1 MGQEIAAMMAAMP
14 DSISARLRAA
24 IARHAEAGRTALVG
38 RDSVSYAELGARI
51 DAAAG
56 AVRDWGVARGDRA
69 GVIAPKGP
77 AAIAAYFGAMQ
88 AGACVCFLEPGLAPE
103 LVAEQ
108 AALVGMRHLI
118 MAEAYAGHV
127 AGPVLAE
134 LNVRALDSLGG
145 ATAFAAAIG
154 PRDEA
159 MLLFTSGSTGRPK
172 GVLLRHEG
180 LICNAAG
187 VLRHTGTGPADRLL
201 HVMPLHHTNGVNNQ
215 LIVPL
220 LAGAEIVL
228 MERFQ
233 AEAALD
239 QLRSGGITYMTG
251 VPTIYARML
260 PLLRSGERFPGLRFL
275 RCGSAPITPTLHQ
288 QIEDAF
294 GVPLLV
300 SYGLSEATCTSTMNP
315 PDRRRIGTIGTVLEG
330 QTVELFDPVTDRP
343 VETGREGEIRI
354 AGPALMAGYL
364 GSVDQPIVD
373 GWLRTGDL
381 GRFDADGFLSITG
394 RIKDVI
400 IRGGENISPAL
411 IERQLAAHPAIR
423 DCCVVGAPDA
433 DLGEVP
439 VAFVVLREG
448 VGLDEPGLKDFVRGS
463 LARIYVPAQ
472 IRRLD
477 VLPVNGV
484 GKTDRKALRGLLTAH

>member
-1 MGQEIAAMMAAMP
+1 MP
-14 DSISARLRAA
+14 DSLSARLRAA
-24 IARHAEAGRTALVG
+24 IAHHAEAGRTALAAP
-38 RDSVSYAELGARI
+38 DPITYADLGARI

-56 AVRDWGVARGDRA
+56 AVRDWGVEKGDRV
-69 GVIAPKGP
+69 GLIAPKSA
-77 AAIAAYFGAMQ
+77 AAIATYFGALQ

-103 LVAEQ
+103 VVAEQ

-118 MAEAYAGHV
+118 VAEAYAAQVTGRAL
-127 AGPVLAE
+127 AGLD
-134 LNVRALDSLGG
+134 VRALDGFSGG
-145 ATAFAAAIG
+145 AAFAAEIG

-180 LICNAAG
+180 LICNATG
-187 VLRHTGTGPADRLL
+187 VLRHTGTRPEDRLL

-239 QLRSGGITYMTG
+239 HLRTGGITYMTG

-260 PLLRSGERFPGLRFL
+260 PLLRQGERFPGLRFL
-275 RCGSAPITPTLHQ
+275 RCGSAPITPTLHR

-315 PDRRRIGTIGTVLEG
+315 PGRRRIGTIGTVLEG
-330 QTVELFDPVTDRP
+330 QNVGLFDPVTGRP

-354 AGPALMAGYL
+354 SGPALMAGYL
-364 GSVDQPIVD
+364 GSTDQPIVD

-448 VGLDEPGLKDFVRGS
+448 QGLDEPGLKDFVRGS

-472 IRRLD
+472 IHKLD

-484 GKTDRKALRGLLTAH
+484 GKTDRKALRSLLAVP

>member
-1 MGQEIAAMMAAMP
+1 MSAAMP

-24 IARHAEAGRTALVG
+24 IADHAGAGRTALSSSDV
-38 RDSVSYAELGARI
+38 VSYADLGARI

-56 AVRDWGVARGDRA
+56 AVRDWGVAKGDRV
-69 GVIAPKGP
+69 GLIAPKSA

-103 LVAEQ
+103 VVAEQ

-118 MAEAYAGHV
+118 VAQVDASPTALAG
-127 AGPVLAE
+127 LD
-134 LNVRALDSLGG
+134 VRTLDSLTDG
-145 ATAFAAAIG
+145 AAFAAEVSL
-154 PRDEA
+154 RDEA

-187 VLRHTGTGPADRLL
+187 VLRHTGTGPEDRLL
-201 HVMPLHHTNGVNNQ
+201 HVMPLHHTNGINNQ

-239 QLRSGGITYMTG
+239 RLRSGGITYMTG

-260 PLLRSGERFPGLRFL
+260 PLLRSGERFPSLRFL
-275 RCGSAPITPTLHQ
+275 RCGSAPITPTLHR
-288 QIEDAF
+288 QIEEAF

-315 PDRRRIGTIGTVLEG
+315 PGRRRIGTIGTVLEG
-330 QTVELFDPVTDRP
+330 QTVDLFDPVTDRP
-343 VETGREGEIRI
+343 VEAGREGEIRI
-354 AGPALMAGYL
+354 SGPALMVGYL
-364 GSVDQPIVD
+364 GSADQPIVD

-381 GRFDADGFLSITG
+381 GRFDADGFLAITG

-448 VGLDEPGLKDFVRGS
+448 EGLDEPGLKDFVRGS

-472 IRRLD
+472 IRKLD

-484 GKTDRKALRGLLTAH
+484 GKTDRKALRGLLAAT

>member
-1 MGQEIAAMMAAMP
+1 MIAATP

-24 IARHAEAGRTALVG
+24 IADHAEAGRTALSG
-38 RDSVSYAELGARI
+38 SETVSYAELGARI

-56 AVRDWGVARGDRA
+56 AVRDWGVARGDRV
-69 GVIAPKGP
+69 GLIAPKGA
-77 AAIAAYFGAMQ
+77 AAIATYFGAMQ

-103 LVAEQ
+103 VVAEQ

-118 MAEAYAGHV
+118 VAEASAGHV

-134 LNVRALDSLGG
+134 LDVRALDSLGG

-187 VLRHTGTGPADRLL
+187 VLCHTGTGPADRLL

-233 AEAALD
+233 AEAAFD
-239 QLRSGGITYMTG
+239 RLRSGGITYMTG

-260 PLLRSGERFPGLRFL
+260 PLLRPEERFPDLRFL

-315 PDRRRIGTIGTVLEG
+315 PGRRRIGTIGTVLEG
-330 QTVELFDPVTDRP
+330 QTVDLFDPVTDRP
-343 VETGREGEIRI
+343 VEAGREGEIRI

-364 GSVDQPIVD
+364 GSADQPIVD

-381 GRFDADGFLSITG
+381 GRFDVDGFLSITG

-423 DCCVVGAPDA
+423 DCCVVGAPDG

-448 VGLDEPGLKDFVRGS
+448 EGLDEPGLKDFVRGS

-484 GKTDRKALRGLLTAH
+484 GKTDRKALRGLLAAP

>member
-1 MGQEIAAMMAAMP
+1 MIAATP

-24 IARHAEAGRTALVG
+24 IADHAEAGRTALSG
-38 RDSVSYAELGARI
+38 SETVSYAELGARI

-56 AVRDWGVARGDRA
+56 AVRDWGVARGDRV
-69 GVIAPKGP
+69 GLIAPKGA
-77 AAIAAYFGAMQ
+77 AAIATYFGAMQ

-103 LVAEQ
+103 VVAEQ

-118 MAEAYAGHV
+118 VAEASAGHV

-134 LNVRALDSLGG
+134 LDVRALDSLGG
-145 ATAFAAAIG
+145 ATAFVAAIG

-239 QLRSGGITYMTG
+239 RLRAGGITYMTG

-260 PLLRSGERFPGLRFL
+260 PLLRPGERFPDLRFL
-275 RCGSAPITPTLHQ
+275 RSGSAPITPTLHQ

-315 PDRRRIGTIGTVLEG
+315 PGRRRIGTIGTVLEG
-330 QTVELFDPVTDRP
+330 QTVDLFDPVTDRP
-343 VETGREGEIRI
+343 VEAGREGEIRI

-364 GSVDQPIVD
+364 GGADQPIVD

-423 DCCVVGAPDA
+423 DCCVVGAPDG

-448 VGLDEPGLKDFVRGS
+448 EGLDEPGLKDFVRGS

-484 GKTDRKALRGLLTAH
+484 GKTDRKALRGLLAAP

>member
-1 MGQEIAAMMAAMP
+1 MP

-24 IARHAEAGRTALVG
+24 IADHAGAGRTALSGSDV
-38 RDSVSYAELGARI
+38 VSYADLGARI

-56 AVRDWGVARGDRA
+56 AVRDWGVAKGDRV
-69 GVIAPKGP
+69 GLIAPKSA

-103 LVAEQ
+103 VVAEQ

-118 MAEAYAGHV
+118 VAEAHAAPAALTGLY
-127 AGPVLAE
+127 
-134 LNVRALDSLGG
+134 VRALDSLADG
-145 ATAFAAAIG
+145 AAFAAEVSL
-154 PRDEA
+154 RDEA

-180 LICNAAG
+180 LICNAEG

-239 QLRSGGITYMTG
+239 QLRTGGITYMTG

-260 PLLRSGERFPGLRFL
+260 PQLRPDERFPGLRFL
-275 RCGSAPITPTLHQ
+275 RCGSAPITPTLHR

-315 PDRRRIGTIGTVLEG
+315 PGRRRIGTIGTVLEG
-330 QTVELFDPVTDRP
+330 QSVELFDPVTDRP
-343 VETGREGEIRI
+343 VEAGREGEICI
-354 AGPALMAGYL
+354 SGPALMAGYL
-364 GSVDQPIVD
+364 GSADQPIVD

-381 GRFDADGFLSITG
+381 GRFDADGFLAITG

-448 VGLDEPGLKDFVRGS
+448 EGLDEPGLKDFVRGH

-472 IRRLD
+472 IRKLD

-484 GKTDRKALRGLLTAH
+484 GKTDRKALRGLLAARGTGAAAG